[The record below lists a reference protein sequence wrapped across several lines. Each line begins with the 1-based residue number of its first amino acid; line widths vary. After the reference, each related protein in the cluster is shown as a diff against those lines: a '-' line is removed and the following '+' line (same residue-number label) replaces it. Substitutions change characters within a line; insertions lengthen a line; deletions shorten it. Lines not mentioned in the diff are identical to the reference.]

1 MRAAAAAAL
10 TAAFAAA
17 APDVSFYVLSTAR
30 DRRVNKTHADELHW
44 IRSRAVPALDT
55 WGAHFSD
62 IYFVVESD
70 FATSPVGARCV
81 RDDAVLR
88 CPALHANA
96 SFLPA
101 NCTDEHAPAR
111 ATTEVP
117 GGTPRGPSAG
127 AGLPDGPRGGPSRH
141 RRGCRV
147 DGPWSRPMGGSR

>member
-101 NCTDEHAPAR
+101 NCTDERAPAR
-111 ATTEVP
+111 ATTSRPRRDAARTVRGSGLARWSE
-117 GGTPRGPSAG
+117 GRGRGTAAG
-127 AGLPDGPRGGPSRH
+127 AA
-141 RRGCRV
+141 
-147 DGPWSRPMGGSR
+147 